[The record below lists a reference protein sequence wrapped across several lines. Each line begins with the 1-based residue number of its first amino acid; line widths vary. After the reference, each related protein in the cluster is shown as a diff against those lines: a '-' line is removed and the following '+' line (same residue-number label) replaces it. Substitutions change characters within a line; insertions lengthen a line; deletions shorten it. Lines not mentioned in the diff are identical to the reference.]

1 MVKYISRLVLVF
13 LMLIFFALSLS
24 SSYQLKTVK
33 SVTTIYLDGANLTFT
48 NIADM
53 QAKERKFD
61 SPVSFSG
68 WVQKDEQ
75 DLYNPTFNRH
85 TQADVV
91 YVCGDSSL
99 VLDSI
104 VSLRTYDKVGC
115 LISEDVAYS
124 LFGNVNVKNNK
135 LLLGNR
141 ELIVRGT
148 LKGETTLVVQAIEI
162 IQGSAENQNS
172 TANLSPTPIATTVPT
187 TAAENQ
193 NSTHTA
199 NLSST
204 QGNKNQELVFR
215 ALAIDTSGM
224 DMDKKDNIISSF
236 EERYGITNNNY
247 SNAIYK
253 SWANFFSFILPIVST
268 LMIFFSILKK
278 GVKASNKPFICLAY
292 LSTGV
297 ISLIIAMY
305 IYKVHIGIPLNL
317 IPNRWSD
324 FDFWSKHYENYVKDV
339 TYLFYIIKQK
349 PEISYIIPLVKTIGY
364 SLSAISL
371 FFISNYKLKIAQ
383 AVKLFS
389 ALCICLVIEY
399 LIIIFINI
407 NELQIGNLMMFWFMY
422 PFYLIGNYFI
432 GIKSFGMAQVNSS
445 KSDGNKVRL

>member
-24 SSYQLKTVK
+24 SSYQLKPLK
-33 SVTTIYLDGANLTFT
+33 NVTTIYLDEANLTVSD
-48 NIADM
+48 IANM
-53 QAKERKFD
+53 QAKEGKFD

-75 DLYNPTFNRH
+75 DLYNRTFNRH

-148 LKGETTLVVQAIEI
+148 LKGETTLVVQAIET
-162 IQGSAENQNS
+162 IQGS
-172 TANLSPTPIATTVPT
+172 
-187 TAAENQ
+187 AENQ